1 MACEEAE
8 LGPETFAERMNMQQ
22 ILQGQVKMLQ
32 FQLEMI
38 VIKVLTVEHFTAIG
52 DAELHA
58 KVSSG

>member
-1 MACEEAE
+1 MACEEGE

-38 VIKVLTVEHFTAIG
+38 VIKVMSVEHFY
-52 DAELHA
+52 
-58 KVSSG
+58 SNWRC